1 MGLFFG
7 CCPDQTSYGMIT
19 SEVMHTRF
27 REAYQPQALE
37 VGSVAWRAAADED
50 GHYCFAV
57 AL

>member
-7 CCPDQTSYGMIT
+7 CCPDQTSCGLIT
-19 SEVMHTRF
+19 SEIMLRRF

-37 VGSVAWRAAADED
+37 VGSVAWRAATDED
-50 GHYCFAV
+50 GHYGLAV